1 LVAAE
6 EAEMTH
12 RTSRR
17 EFLRGQS
24 AGEDFQARRASPND
38 LELAQDSA
46 ADLPLLQISRPA
58 MACEFQVVFN
68 AGQYAQATEAA
79 MEALDLIETLEE
91 RWSYFRPTSHVS
103 RLNMV
108 AAEMEVEVDE
118 ELFDLLR
125 LARTIHDETQGA
137 FDITSAP
144 LWETWGFAR
153 RQGALPAESD
163 VAEALNLVGNRYVQL
178 DAARRTVRFA
188 KPGVRINLGS
198 IGKGYALDC
207 AAALLA
213 RRGLVD
219 FLFHG
224 GQSSVLGR
232 GSRAGPTGPASSG
245 QGWLVGVKHPLRPK
259 QRLAEIRLC
268 DRALG
273 TSGSAMQ
280 FFRHRGRRYAHILD
294 PRTGWPAEGVLSVT
308 VVASNAALAD
318 ALSTAFFVLGP
329 EAAETYCRAHPGIAA
344 LFACPLP
351 GSERL
356 QLHAF
361 GFGPDEL
368 RLLGEGS
375 SASGG
380 VKG

>member
-1 LVAAE
+1 
-6 EAEMTH
+6 MTH

-17 EFLRGQS
+17 DFLRGQS
-24 AGEDFQARRASPND
+24 AREDFQARRASPND
-38 LELAQDSA
+38 LELAMDSA
-46 ADLPLLQISRPA
+46 ADLPLLQIARPA

-91 RWSYFRPTSHVS
+91 RWSYFRPTSQVS

-118 ELFDLLR
+118 ELFNLLR

-153 RQGALPAESD
+153 RQGALPTEAD
-163 VAEALNLVGNRYVQL
+163 LAEALNLVGNRHVQL
-178 DAARRTVRFA
+178 DAERRTVRFA
-188 KPGVRINLGS
+188 KPGVRVNLGS

-213 RRGLVD
+213 RRGLAD

-232 GSRAGPTGPASSG
+232 GSRSGASGPASSG
-245 QGWLVGVKHPLRPK
+245 RGWIVGVKHPLRPK
-259 QRLAEIRLC
+259 RRLAEIRLC

-329 EAAETYCRAHPGIAA
+329 QAAETYCRAHPGIAA
-344 LFACPLP
+344 LFACPSP
-351 GSERL
+351 ASERL
-356 QLHAF
+356 QLYAF

-368 RLLGEGS
+368 RLLGEES
-375 SASGG
+375 PASG
-380 VKG
+380 VAKG